1 MTSPNR
7 WRATSPSSCEH
18 PGVAEPWARNDNRV
32 VDWGRVRHD
41 HRWVTNAFS
50 EALPAYLDRIA
61 AERGLSAN
69 TVDAYRRDLGQFA
82 AFCGR
87 LGIER
92 LDDVDRRTVRRFLA
106 HLTTRGY
113 ARRSVARKASAVRT
127 MFEDAARRGMIDGNP
142 AAGVPQPKRPAT
154 LPKAVPAATLNRFL
168 DEMVGT
174 EPVDRRDLAIL
185 ELLYSAGL
193 RVSELTSLRVQD
205 VAGHELL
212 TVTGKGR
219 KQRVVPIGAKARR
232 ALDAYLARARDEL
245 RSDRVGDSLFVGV
258 RGGPLDER
266 GIRRVVRSRLGTFPH
281 ALRHSFATHLLEGGA
296 DLRSVQ
302 DLLGHNELATTQ
314 IYTAVT
320 REHLRE
326 TYQRSHPRA

>member
-1 MTSPNR
+1 M
-7 WRATSPSSCEH
+7 
-18 PGVAEPWARNDNRV
+18 V
-32 VDWGRVRHD
+32 
-41 HRWVTNAFS
+41 
-50 EALPAYLDRIA
+50 

-69 TVDAYRRDLGQFA
+69 TIDAYRRDLAQFT
-82 AFCGR
+82 AFCDR

-92 LDDVDRRTVRRFLA
+92 LEGVDRRTIRRFLA

-113 ARRSVARKASAVRT
+113 ARRSVARKASAVRSLLD
-127 MFEDAARRGMIDGNP
+127 DAARRGMIEGNP

-154 LPKAVPAATLNRFL
+154 LPRAVPAATLNRFL
-168 DEMVGT
+168 DDLVGT

-185 ELLYSAGL
+185 ELLYGAGL
-193 RVSELTSLRVQD
+193 RVSELASLRVQD
-205 VAGHELL
+205 VAGNDLL

-219 KQRVVPIGAKARR
+219 KQRVVPIGGRARE
-232 ALDAYLARARDEL
+232 ALDAYLSRARDEL
-245 RSDRVGDSLFVGV
+245 RSEAGGDALFVGV

-266 GIRRVVRSRLGTFPH
+266 GIRRVVRARLGTFPH

-302 DLLGHNELATTQ
+302 DLLGHNDLATTQ

-320 REHLRE
+320 REHLRA

>member
-1 MTSPNR
+1 M
-7 WRATSPSSCEH
+7 WH
-18 PGVAEPWARNDNRV
+18 DH
-32 VDWGRVRHD
+32 GRVM
-41 HRWVTNAFS
+41 TAFT
-50 EALPAYLDRIA
+50 EAVLAYLDRMV

-69 TVDAYRRDLGQFA
+69 TVDAYRRDLAQFT
-82 AFCGR
+82 AFCDR

-92 LDDVDRRTVRRFLA
+92 LEDVDRRTIRRFLA

-113 ARRSVARKASAVRT
+113 ARRSVARKASVVRALLD
-127 MFEDAARRGMIDGNP
+127 DAARRGMIEGNP

-154 LPKAVPAATLNRFL
+154 LPRAVPAATLNRFL
-168 DEMVGT
+168 DDLVGT

-185 ELLYSAGL
+185 ELLYGAGL
-193 RVSELTSLRVQD
+193 RVSELASLRVQD
-205 VAGHELL
+205 VAGNDLL

-219 KQRVVPIGAKARR
+219 KQRVVPIGGKARE
-232 ALDAYLARARDEL
+232 ALDAYLSRSRDEL
-245 RSDRVGDSLFVGV
+245 RTEAGGDALFVGV

-266 GIRRVVRSRLGTFPH
+266 GIRRVVRARLGTFPH

-302 DLLGHNELATTQ
+302 DLLGHSDLATTQ

-320 REHLRE
+320 REHLRA

>member
-1 MTSPNR
+1 MT
-7 WRATSPSSCEH
+7 AFTEAVPS
-18 PGVAEPWARNDNRV
+18 
-32 VDWGRVRHD
+32 
-41 HRWVTNAFS
+41 
-50 EALPAYLDRIA
+50 YLDRMV

-69 TVDAYRRDLGQFA
+69 TVDAYRRDLAQFT
-82 AFCGR
+82 AFCDR

-92 LDDVDRRTVRRFLA
+92 LEDVDRRTIRRFLA

-113 ARRSVARKASAVRT
+113 ARRSVARKASAVRSLLD
-127 MFEDAARRGMIDGNP
+127 DAARRGMIEGNP

-154 LPKAVPAATLNRFL
+154 LPRAVPAATLNRFL
-168 DEMVGT
+168 DDLVGT

-185 ELLYSAGL
+185 ELLYGAGL
-193 RVSELTSLRVQD
+193 RVSELASLRVQD
-205 VAGHELL
+205 VAGNDLL

-219 KQRVVPIGAKARR
+219 KQRVVPIGGRARE
-232 ALDAYLARARDEL
+232 ALDAYLSRARDEL
-245 RSDRVGDSLFVGV
+245 RSEAGGDALFVGV

-266 GIRRVVRSRLGTFPH
+266 GIRRVVRARLGTFPH

-302 DLLGHNELATTQ
+302 DLLGHNDLATTQ

-320 REHLRE
+320 REHLRA

>member
-1 MTSPNR
+1 MT
-7 WRATSPSSCEH
+7 
-18 PGVAEPWARNDNRV
+18 
-32 VDWGRVRHD
+32 
-41 HRWVTNAFS
+41 AFT
-50 EALPAYLDRIA
+50 EAVPAYLDRMV

-69 TVDAYRRDLGQFA
+69 TVDAYRRDLAQFT
-82 AFCGR
+82 AFCDR

-92 LDDVDRRTVRRFLA
+92 LEDVDRRTIRRFLA
-106 HLTTRGY
+106 HLATRGY
-113 ARRSVARKASAVRT
+113 ARRSVARKASAVRALLD
-127 MFEDAARRGMIDGNP
+127 DAARRGMIEGNP

-168 DEMVGT
+168 DDLVGT

-185 ELLYSAGL
+185 ELLYGAGL
-193 RVSELTSLRVQD
+193 RVSELASLRVQD
-205 VAGHELL
+205 VAGNDLL

-219 KQRVVPIGAKARR
+219 KQRVVPIGGKARE
-232 ALDAYLARARDEL
+232 ALDAYLSRSRDEL
-245 RSDRVGDSLFVGV
+245 RTEAGGDALFVGV

-266 GIRRVVRSRLGTFPH
+266 GIRRVVRARLGTFPH

-302 DLLGHNELATTQ
+302 DLLGHSDLATTQ

-320 REHLRE
+320 REHLRA

>member
-1 MTSPNR
+1 MSIVDGG
-7 WRATSPSSCEH
+7 RAWH
-18 PGVAEPWARNDNRV
+18 DH
-32 VDWGRVRHD
+32 GRVM
-41 HRWVTNAFS
+41 TAFA
-50 EALPAYLDRIA
+50 EAVPAYLDRMV

-69 TVDAYRRDLGQFA
+69 TVDAYRRDLAQFT
-82 AFCGR
+82 AFCDR

-92 LDDVDRRTVRRFLA
+92 LEDVDRRAIRRFLA

-113 ARRSVARKASAVRT
+113 ARRSVARKASAVRALLD
-127 MFEDAARRGMIDGNP
+127 DAARRGMIESNP

-154 LPKAVPAATLNRFL
+154 LPKAVPAATLNRLL
-168 DEMVGT
+168 DDLVGT

-185 ELLYSAGL
+185 ELLYGAGL
-193 RVSELTSLRVQD
+193 RVSELASVRVQD
-205 VAGHELL
+205 VAGNDLL

-219 KQRVVPIGAKARR
+219 KQRVVPIGGKARE
-232 ALDAYLARARDEL
+232 ALDAYLSRGRDEL
-245 RSDRVGDSLFVGV
+245 RSEAGGDALFVGV

-266 GIRRVVRSRLGTFPH
+266 GIRRVVRARLGTFPH

-302 DLLGHNELATTQ
+302 DLLGHSDLATTQ

-320 REHLRE
+320 REHLRA

>member
-1 MTSPNR
+1 MSI
-7 WRATSPSSCEH
+7 
-18 PGVAEPWARNDNRV
+18 
-32 VDWGRVRHD
+32 VDGGRVWHD
-41 HRWVTNAFS
+41 HGRVMTAFT
-50 EALPAYLDRIA
+50 EAVPAYLDRMV

-69 TVDAYRRDLGQFA
+69 TVDAYRRDLAQFT
-82 AFCGR
+82 AFCDR

-92 LDDVDRRTVRRFLA
+92 LEDVDRRTIRRFLA
-106 HLTTRGY
+106 HLATRGY
-113 ARRSVARKASAVRT
+113 ARRSVARKASAVRALLD
-127 MFEDAARRGMIDGNP
+127 DAARRGMIEGNP

-168 DEMVGT
+168 DDLVGT

-185 ELLYSAGL
+185 ELLYGAGL
-193 RVSELTSLRVQD
+193 RVSELASLRVQD
-205 VAGHELL
+205 VAGNDLL

-219 KQRVVPIGAKARR
+219 KQRVVPIGGKARE
-232 ALDAYLARARDEL
+232 ALDAYLSRSRDEL
-245 RSDRVGDSLFVGV
+245 RTEAGGDALFVGV

-266 GIRRVVRSRLGTFPH
+266 GIRRVVRARLGTFPH

-302 DLLGHNELATTQ
+302 DLLGHSDLATTQ

-320 REHLRE
+320 REHLRA